1 MKLNVAPN
9 ACRPIPRK
17 SPPQT
22 AYKRSKICKVKRHL
36 ENVRKYIKVYDERE
50 DLISRFR

>member
-22 AYKRSKICKVKRHL
+22 AYKKVKYAKVKMHL
-36 ENVRKYIKVYDERE
+36 ENVRKYIKANEKI
-50 DLISRFR
+50 LFARFR

>member
-22 AYKRSKICKVKRHL
+22 AYKRSKICKSINARGKCSKIYLGV
-36 ENVRKYIKVYDERE
+36 
-50 DLISRFR
+50 

>member
-1 MKLNVAPN
+1 MHVDPFLVRVPHKL
-9 ACRPIPRK
+9 PIK
-17 SPPQT
+17 EVKY
-22 AYKRSKICKVKRHL
+22 AKVKMHL